1 MDNMCA
7 QCTLSNGLHSHLCV
21 PRQGATAMSEDCHSS
36 DNAVPT
42 TEVQIKLKDALN
54 RMMFVRKCAD
64 LLLEKWAAQPYGVP
78 TTEQRLEATMLI
90 NLSEEIAQEACS
102 LQAVDNGDYDRRC
115 AEGMALLRQEQEIK
129 LGEQPFAGCRA
140 RANTPCGLC
149 RVCNLSGSTTRPPKV
164 NAIGWRKCSSVHW
177 MPMRQ
182 KRCAAFRGTKSMAR
196 QPK

>member
-90 NLSEEIAQEACS
+90 NLSEEICTR
-102 LQAVDNGDYDRRC
+102 G
-115 AEGMALLRQEQEIK
+115 LLATGIFI
-129 LGEQPFAGCRA
+129 FAGPRVWHC
-140 RANTPCGLC
+140 CG
-149 RVCNLSGSTTRPPKV
+149 RN
-164 NAIGWRKCSSVHW
+164 RK
-177 MPMRQ
+177 
-182 KRCAAFRGTKSMAR
+182 
-196 QPK
+196 

>member
-90 NLSEEIAQEACS
+90 NLSEEIAQESCS
-102 LQAVDNGDYDRRC
+102 LQAFSYLPGQQELCRHCEKPVHRLAGLWMHKDIRDFERC
-115 AEGMALLRQEQEIK
+115 RKAGIPRGLLRQEQEIK
-129 LGEQPFAGCRA
+129 L
-140 RANTPCGLC
+140 
-149 RVCNLSGSTTRPPKV
+149 
-164 NAIGWRKCSSVHW
+164 
-177 MPMRQ
+177 
-182 KRCAAFRGTKSMAR
+182 
-196 QPK
+196 